1 MKVIPNYFGEIVVS
15 EGYVNKKV
23 VVECLGTQKLY
34 REPKLIGEVMKE
46 KGLLSD
52 EQIQRVLKM
61 QAIYRTKLDNEYF
74 AHIAFKKRVLNSAQ
88 IKQLRKRH
96 EEESL
101 QGKLLNFASIAMMDN
116 YIVRE
121 KVEEIIKDPEFQYF
135 RQLKSQGKSVIR
147 GYELVGVLNKVKKAS
162 IYKAIQVELDRLVV
176 VKVLSNEFEN
186 YENIRKFFHEAKI
199 TARFNH
205 PNLVR
210 IYDKG
215 VDNGMYYYAMELI
228 DGQNLS
234 GRLDREKR
242 LQVGESLRI
251 IKQIARALQHMHSE
265 GRIHTEV
272 NPRNIMIRDDGVSKL
287 LDLSSSRSV
296 KNGSAQSIGKITKMP
311 QYMAPEQF
319 STSEELDTSTDI
331 YCLGACF
338 YRMLTGH
345 TPASGKTIDEIK
357 KSIIEREPK
366 DITAIDFTIPEKLAK
381 IVHRMIRKNP
391 KKRYREI
398 KNLMFALKRIL
409 I

>member
-15 EGYVNKKV
+15 EGYVSQKV
-23 VVECLGTQKLY
+23 VVECLNTQKLY

-61 QAIYRTKLDNEYF
+61 QTIYRTKLDNEYF
-74 AHIAFKKRVLNSAQ
+74 AHIAFKSRVLNSNQ
-88 IKQLRKRH
+88 VKQLRKRH
-96 EEESL
+96 ENESL

-121 KVEEIIKDPEFQYF
+121 KVEEIIKDSEFQHF
-135 RQLKSQGKSVIR
+135 RKLKSTGKSTVR
-147 GYELVGVLNKVKKAS
+147 GYELVGILNKVKKAS

-176 VKVLSNEFEN
+176 VKVLSPEFEN
-186 YENIRKFFHEAKI
+186 YDNIRKFFHEAKI

-215 VDNGMYYYAMELI
+215 VDNNMYYYAMELV

-234 GRLDREKR
+234 GKLDREKR

-251 IKQIARALQHMHSE
+251 IKQIARALQHMHSL
-265 GRIHTEV
+265 GRVHTEV
-272 NPRNIMIRDDGVSKL
+272 HPRNIMIRDDGVSKL
-287 LDLSSSRSV
+287 LDLSASRST
-296 KNGSAQSIGKITKMP
+296 KSGPAKSIGKITKMP

-319 STSEELDTSTDI
+319 STSSQLDASTDI

-338 YRMLTGH
+338 YRMLTGNP
-345 TPASGKTIDEIK
+345 PASGKSIEDIK
-357 KSIIEREPK
+357 TSIINNDPTP
-366 DITAIDFTIPEKLAK
+366 ITSIDFTIPEKLAK
-381 IVHRMIRKNP
+381 IVHRMIRKDP